1 MPKKILMITPL
12 PPPMTG
18 QALACQ
24 ILYEHL
30 LNTHNDVENI
40 NLSKQSFVSGVDS
53 FSRIKEIFG
62 VLVQVFKKSSSADQ
76 IYFTPAESIAG
87 NLKDLLIYILIYRR
101 IRNTVIH
108 LHGGAGMRKILC
120 NKRNPLRYLN
130 AFFISKMQGVIVLG
144 DRLADIYDGLI
155 AADKIHIA
163 PNFSQPDYFISTKDL
178 KQKYKK
184 NGPINIIF
192 LSNLLPGKG
201 YDDLLNGYKKLPPEY
216 RDIVHLDFAGGF
228 ENDDAKN
235 NFIAAI
241 SDMPNVIYHGVVSGE
256 KKKKLLQEATVFCL
270 PTYYPYEGQPI
281 SILEAYASGCVVLTT
296 DHSGIFDI
304 FKPGFNGLEVGIR
317 NEDSIAD
324 SIISILGN
332 RDMIRR
338 IAVSNLYSARHKYQ
352 IKHHI
357 KTMSDIMDGVDN
369 FSTPV
374 Q

>member
-1 MPKKILMITPL
+1 MQKKILMITPL

-30 LNTHNDVENI
+30 LNTHNYVENI

-62 VLVQVFKKSSSADQ
+62 VLCQVFKKASSADQ
-76 IYFTPAESIAG
+76 IYFTPAESVAG

-101 IRNTVIH
+101 IGNTVIH

-120 NKRNPLRYLN
+120 NRRNPLRYLN

-144 DRLADIYDGLI
+144 DRLTDIYSGLI

-163 PNFSQPDYFISTKDL
+163 PNFSQADYFISTKEL
-178 KQKYKK
+178 KQKYSNSDSVK
-184 NGPINIIF
+184 ILF

-201 YDDLLNGYKKLPPEY
+201 YDDLLNGYKKLPPEC
-216 RDIVHLDFAGGF
+216 RDRVYLDFAGGF
-228 ENDDAKN
+228 ENDGAKN
-235 NFIAAI
+235 DFIAAI
-241 SDMPNVIYHGVVSGE
+241 SNLPNVSYHGVVSGE
-256 KKKKLLQEATVFCL
+256 KKKKLLRDATIFCL

-281 SILEAYASGCVVLTT
+281 SILEAYASGCVVITT

-304 FKPGFNGLEVGIR
+304 FKPGFNGIDVEIK
-317 NEDSIAD
+317 NEDAIANA
-324 SIISILGN
+324 IVSILN
-332 RDMIRR
+332 DRDMIRR
-338 IAVSNLYSARHKYQ
+338 IAVSNLYMARHKYQ

-357 KTMSDIMDGVDN
+357 KIMSDIMDDVNN

-374 Q
+374 R